1 MNIIIFAL
9 VSGVLSIVL
18 SLIYHKIRKKDV
30 EKLEIL
36 KDGISGLLLGA
47 INYLLVSNLTLNF
60 CLCLSPVAG
69 SKIFICSLSFVLL
82 KYILY
87 LITI

>member
-47 INYLLVSNLTLNF
+47 INYLLVSNLGENIKKAISEFDTG
-60 CLCLSPVAG
+60 SPD
-69 SKIFICSLSFVLL
+69 F
-82 KYILY
+82 
-87 LITI
+87 

>member
-9 VSGVLSIVL
+9 VSGVL

-47 INYLLVSNLTLNF
+47 INYLLVSNLGENIKKAISEFDTG
-60 CLCLSPVAG
+60 SPD
-69 SKIFICSLSFVLL
+69 F
-82 KYILY
+82 
-87 LITI
+87 

>member
-18 SLIYHKIRKKDV
+18 SLIYHKIRKKNL

-47 INYLLVSNLTLNF
+47 INYLLVSNLL
-60 CLCLSPVAG
+60 
-69 SKIFICSLSFVLL
+69 
-82 KYILY
+82 
-87 LITI
+87 